1 MSLRTAQCGRI
12 GVVEEG
18 PNTLDDE
25 LLVSDP
31 PAQSGLSDG
40 RPNPADWFG
49 SYHDPSLTELEL
61 KALDWLLGF
70 YETEHLLAA
79 RKWAMR
85 LRPNASPELRL
96 AALVHDAERHFPG
109 GPTNTPRYFDEPG
122 YLFTHSM
129 RCAEFVDSFLAGVGG
144 VDEDFRYRVR
154 CLVTRHEVGGG
165 TEADILQA
173 ADSLSFL
180 ETLRWLTV
188 DWVQTGRY
196 TAETAKVKHSYML
209 TRMRPP
215 EAYALG
221 LPLYE
226 LAIRDL
232 EHADEICLDG
242 RRQIA
247 SDYRLLLGLDDSLPV

>member
-1 MSLRTAQCGRI
+1 MARCGR
-12 GVVEEG
+12 GKARA
-18 PNTLDDE
+18 LDE
-25 LLVSDP
+25 KLLVSDS
-31 PAQSGLSDG
+31 PAQSGVSDG

-49 SYHDPSLTELEL
+49 SYRDPSLTELEL
-61 KALDWLLGF
+61 KALDWLDGF

-79 RKWAMR
+79 RKWAIR
-85 LRPNASPELRL
+85 LRPHASAELRL
-96 AALVHDAERHFPG
+96 AALVHDAERYFPG

-129 RCAEFVDSFLAGVGG
+129 RCAEFVDSFLASVDGVDG

-154 CLVTRHEVGGG
+154 SLVTRHEVGGG

-180 ETLRWLTV
+180 ETLSWLAV
-188 DWVQTGRY
+188 DWVQNGRY
-196 TAETAKVKHSYML
+196 TAEKAKDKHSYML
-209 TRMRPP
+209 KRMRPP
-215 EAYALG
+215 EAFALG

-232 EHADEICLDG
+232 EHAGEICLDG
-242 RRQIA
+242 RRHIA
-247 SDYRLLLGLDDSLPV
+247 SDYRLLLGLDGNLTV